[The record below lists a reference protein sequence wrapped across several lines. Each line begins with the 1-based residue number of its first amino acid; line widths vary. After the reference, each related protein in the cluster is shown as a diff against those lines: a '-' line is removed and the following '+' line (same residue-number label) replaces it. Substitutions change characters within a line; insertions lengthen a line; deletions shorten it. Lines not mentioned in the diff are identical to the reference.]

1 MEEPTKKRIHQIE
14 IIVAAVLLLIS
25 IASFFPDSGITGF
38 VSIETKKQKLDLS
51 IENSQSYILTTSS
64 KEPFQITSLKLSGEI
79 VGQGTV
85 KAYIDNGQDQRILI
99 YSNIIRKD
107 TGLRSITGMD
117 KITGNV
123 IEADTAQEDS
133 QTDLVIEYLD
143 NIQGE
148 LGALSDEESLFIGN
162 FESQCIESCFI
173 EILLKEDIAYQLL
186 FYVEE
191 GTVLKLNEIVYT
203 IKKE

>member
-1 MEEPTKKRIHQIE
+1 
-14 IIVAAVLLLIS
+14 
-25 IASFFPDSGITGF
+25 
-38 VSIETKKQKLDLS
+38 
-51 IENSQSYILTTSS
+51 
-64 KEPFQITSLKLSGEI
+64 
-79 VGQGTV
+79 
-85 KAYIDNGQDQRILI
+85 
-99 YSNIIRKD
+99 
-107 TGLRSITGMD
+107 MD